1 LIILSFLQRIF
12 GKKEEVKEQ
21 IFSIEDAEGFLSKNF
36 DENFQ
41 VFKEDASK
49 IYQDMQS
56 TAVGMQNDIANLKQA
71 EYTGPVDSE
80 LLQKVVAHKKSFI
93 QKMEAAAEQIKRPMQ
108 LDLDS
113 ILEFSRFSSSAIS
126 ETNAKTV
133 VDYQFLKE
141 LFEKEADSA
150 IGKFKI
156 LSNKSNNFENLVRK
170 NKDNL
175 FLIKNAQDELQSIK
189 DEMKKLSY
197 VEEEVKSLQGK
208 LSALESERNSEKEK
222 LEKFEGSEDWLRFK
236 NLLEKKKKMEEDAAN
251 IKSQM
256 LQVISKIEKPM
267 KKFKNLVDRG
277 IVKIENEKVLERYA
291 ISVFDALIGEKNPQT
306 LYSILNMLEKNI
318 SEGKIE
324 LKEREKSLDE
334 IKWLVE
340 SNVVESLLEKYLL
353 MTNELEKVEA
363 SVDEQKT
370 PSIRDEIERRIEYI
384 GRGIERSNMEIG
396 KSKKQ
401 IERIKVSIN
410 ERKISL
416 ENALTSLANKKISMN
431 V

>member
-1 LIILSFLQRIF
+1 LVILSFLQRIF

-41 VFKEDASK
+41 AFKEDASK

-93 QKMEAAAEQIKRPMQ
+93 QKMEAVAEQIKRPMQ

-175 FLIKNAQDELQSIK
+175 FLIKNAQGELQSIK
-189 DEMKKLSY
+189 DEMKKLSH
-197 VEEEVKSLQGK
+197 VEEDVKSLEGK
-208 LSALESERNSEKEK
+208 FSTLESERNSEKEK
-222 LEKFEGSEDWLRFK
+222 LEKFEGSEDWLRF
-236 NLLEKKKKMEEDAAN
+236 NEFLEKKKKIEEEISS
-251 IKSQM
+251 IKSQII
-256 LQVISKIEKPM
+256 QVISKIEKPM
-267 KKFKNLVDRG
+267 KKLKNLVDRG
-277 IVKIENEKVLERYA
+277 IVKIENEKILEKYA
-291 ISVFDALIGEKNPQT
+291 GSTFDALVGEKNPQA
-306 LYSILNMLEKNI
+306 LYSILKIVHKNI
-318 SEGKIE
+318 SEGKVD
-324 LKEREKSLDE
+324 LKNREKSMAE
-334 IKWLVE
+334 IKWLLENDVLE
-340 SNVVESLLEKYLL
+340 GLLEKYLL
-353 MTNELEKVEA
+353 LLNELENIEK
-363 SVDEQKT
+363 SISEQKVMD
-370 PSIRDEIERRIEYI
+370 IKNEFEKRIDGIEKQIERARLE
-384 GRGIERSNMEIG
+384 ME
-396 KSKKQ
+396 KLKKQ
-401 IERIKVSIN
+401 IERMKASANEKKVALA
-410 ERKISL
+410 KSL
-416 ENALTSLANKKISMN
+416 TTLTNKKISIN
-431 V
+431 I